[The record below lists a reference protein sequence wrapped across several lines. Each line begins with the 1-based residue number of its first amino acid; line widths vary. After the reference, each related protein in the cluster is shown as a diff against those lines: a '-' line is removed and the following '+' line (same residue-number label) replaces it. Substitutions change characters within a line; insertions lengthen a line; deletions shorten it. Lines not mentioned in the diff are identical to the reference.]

1 MKTATTYDAPNH
13 AKTAL
18 TEPSKAV
25 SRPVQQVSRH
35 TGYFP
40 SALLAGAKPMLLV
53 FFIVA
58 QLFSGAGLA
67 NSDGRFW
74 CGPEAKSLEAQT
86 ALYSLLKANGD
97 KIPVD
102 PADCAACCVLGAC
115 CAKLLAAFF
124 AVFLFVARSST
135 TFRLR
140 PAFLT
145 LPAGFVGA
153 AFGARAPPFK
163 F

>member
-1 MKTATTYDAPNH
+1 
-13 AKTAL
+13 
-18 TEPSKAV
+18 
-25 SRPVQQVSRH
+25 
-35 TGYFP
+35 
-40 SALLAGAKPMLLV
+40 MLLV

-67 NSDGRFW
+67 NSDGGFW

-115 CAKLLAAFF
+115 CAKLLAVFF
-124 AVFLFVARSST
+124 AVFLLFAGRST
-135 TFRLR
+135 IIRLQ
-140 PAFLT
+140 PALHS
-145 LPAGFVGA
+145 LPAGFAGA
-153 AFGARAPPFK
+153 AISARAPPLRS
-163 F
+163 